1 MANTSTLNPFE
12 IAQRQLDMA
21 AEKLSLDPQITSV
34 LREPMRTYI
43 LNFPVRMDDGSIRVF
58 RGYRVQYND
67 ARGPCKGGL
76 RFHPDETLD
85 DVKALAAWMTWKCAV
100 ADLPLGGG
108 KGGVVVDPASLTPG
122 EKERVCRGWIDQMW
136 KNIGPR
142 MDIPA
147 PDVGSTAQMMGWM
160 MDEYSKRMGEYTPG
174 VITGKAVGAGGSL
187 GRTAA
192 TGFGVVVTIREALQ
206 ALGIDSTKSTAA
218 IQGFGNVAQYA
229 GALFQSMLGG
239 AVLCVSC
246 WDREDRAAYTFLKDG
261 GVDIEFLRS
270 ITDQYGTID
279 KTQAKSAGYAIEPG
293 DAWLF
298 QKATVLIPA
307 ALGNAITAE
316 NAAGIQPTVKV
327 IAEGAN
333 GPTVP
338 EAEPLLA
345 ERGIYVIPDFLC
357 NAGGVTC
364 SYFEQVQNDM
374 NFYWS
379 EEEVNVRLDQK
390 MTTAFHAVHQM
401 AERLQ
406 VDTRIAAYMVA
417 IDRVATAMQTR
428 GWI

>member
-1 MANTSTLNPFE
+1 MANTPTLNPFE
-12 IAQRQLDMA
+12 ISQRQLDVA
-21 AEKLSLDPQITSV
+21 AEKLNLDPQVTAV
-34 LREPMRTYI
+34 LREPMRTFI

-76 RFHPDETLD
+76 RFHPDETVD

-108 KGGVVVDPASLTPG
+108 KGGVVVDPASLTTG
-122 EKERVCRGWIDQMW
+122 EKERLCRAWIDQMW

-147 PDVGSTAQMMGWM
+147 PDVGTTGQMMGWM
-160 MDEYSKRMGEYTPG
+160 MDEYCKRMGEYTPG
-174 VITGKAVGAGGSL
+174 VITGKLVGAGGSL

-192 TGFGVVVTIREALQ
+192 TGFGVVVTIREALK
-206 ALGIDSTKSTAA
+206 ALGIDPAKASAA

-229 GALFQSMLGG
+229 GKLFGSMLGG
-239 AVLCVSC
+239 KVLCVSC
-246 WDREDRAAYTFLKDG
+246 WDRADRKAYTFGKAG
-261 GVDIEFLRS
+261 GVDIDFLQS

-279 KTQAKSAGYAIEPG
+279 KAAAQSAGYEIEPG
-293 DAWLF
+293 DAWLT
-298 QKATVLIPA
+298 KEATVLIPA
-307 ALGNAITAE
+307 ALGNAITSE
-316 NAAGIQPTVKV
+316 NAPQIKASVKL

-338 EAEPLLA
+338 EAEPILA
-345 ERGIYVIPDFLC
+345 KKGIYVIPDFLC

-379 EEEVNVRLDQK
+379 EAEVSQRLDEK
-390 MTTAFHAVHQM
+390 MTTAFHGVHEM
-401 AERLQ
+401 AKRLN

-417 IDRVATAMQTR
+417 IERVAFAMQTR